1 MVCET
6 NWTMES
12 TSGDVWNCVTG
23 SFEVM
28 CAFEIE
34 YISSTSVHHQAIGYL
49 SRDALYIYMIK
60 SNNGYIYPNR
70 SSTRLDLLVSGSCW
84 LKVHIGR
91 VEISNW

>member
-1 MVCET
+1 MMVCET

-12 TSGDVWNCVTG
+12 TSGDVWNCLKG
-23 SFEVM
+23 WFEVM

-60 SNNGYIYPNR
+60 SNNGYIY
-70 SSTRLDLLVSGSCW
+70 
-84 LKVHIGR
+84 
-91 VEISNW
+91 ISKQV